1 MLITANVN
9 LCTLRQPAPPAVV
22 GEALQFLRDCAVET
36 EPDDMSTTLVGDDTS
51 IFSALQE
58 AFCQIAER
66 GQAVM
71 VVTLSSAC
79 PASDEL
85 KERVSL

>member
-9 LCTLRQPAPPAVV
+9 LCSIRQPAPAAVV
-22 GEALQFLRDCAVET
+22 GEALQLLRDCALEV
-36 EPDDMSTTLVGDDTS
+36 EPDDLSTTLVGDDTS
-51 IFSALQE
+51 IFAALQA

-71 VVTLSSAC
+71 VVTFMSGGS
-79 PASDEL
+79 PQS
-85 KERVSL
+85 R

>member
-9 LCTLRQPAPPAVV
+9 LCSIRQPAPAAVV
-22 GEALQFLRDCAVET
+22 GEALQLLRDCAVEA
-36 EPDDMSTTLVGDDTS
+36 ESDEMCTTLVGDDTS
-51 IFSALQE
+51 IFPALQE

-71 VVTLSSAC
+71 VVTLSIAG
-79 PASDEL
+79 PQQT
-85 KERVSL
+85 R